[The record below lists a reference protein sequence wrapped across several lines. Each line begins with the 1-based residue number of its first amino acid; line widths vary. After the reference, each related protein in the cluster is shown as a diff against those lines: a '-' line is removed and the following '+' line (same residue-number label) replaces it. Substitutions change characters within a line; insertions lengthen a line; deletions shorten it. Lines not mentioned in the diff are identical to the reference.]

1 MQRLPQNN
9 EFGPARRG
17 KIPPMDF
24 SDLDRGHN
32 SAGAS
37 AEKADAGTEG
47 KLGIDPAT
55 ALIIG
60 GIQDGVRGDF
70 AKLADLYNV
79 GSYEELDTATRSK
92 FFSGALRVIKGLF
105 DKIYTVYEKEN
116 QVFGDKTQEELF
128 EAVYARIKSYVAS
141 MDAADLAK
149 QSGLLDSGD
158 DARFYVGRRLALLKD
173 FIANKDYAFF
183 RLRFRQFLDAR
194 NNEQK

>member
-1 MQRLPQNN
+1 MQRVPQNN

-24 SDLDRGHN
+24 SDLERGHDV
-32 SAGAS
+32 AAAS
-37 AEKADAGTEG
+37 AEKADLEPKG

-60 GIQDGVRGDF
+60 GIQDDVRSDF
-70 AKLADLYNV
+70 AKLANLYDV
-79 GSYEELDTATRSK
+79 GSYEDLDTATKSR
-92 FFSGALRVIKGLF
+92 FFNGALRVIKNLF

-116 QVFGDKTQEELF
+116 EVFGEKTQEELF

-149 QSGLLDSGD
+149 QSGLLDSGE

-173 FIANKDYAFF
+173 FIAHKDYGFF

-194 NNEQK
+194 KNEQK